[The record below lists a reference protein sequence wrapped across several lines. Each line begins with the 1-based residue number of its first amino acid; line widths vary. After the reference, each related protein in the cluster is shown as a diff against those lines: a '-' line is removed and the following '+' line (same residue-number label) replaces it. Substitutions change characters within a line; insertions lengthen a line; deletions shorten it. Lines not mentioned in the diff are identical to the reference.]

1 MDIKLWYSKNM
12 KQWRWT
18 LFDNQLPIHKSGQK
32 YDLREA
38 MIKNPHMKV
47 LFANGLYDLATPFF
61 AAEYT
66 AAHMNLPSEIQN
78 NIILTYYEA
87 GHMMYFH
94 RESHEKLT
102 ADVFDFFKNS
112 I

>member
-38 MIKNPHMKV
+38 MIDV
-47 LFANGLYDLATPFF
+47 ATTVETMIEND
-61 AAEYT
+61 EY
-66 AAHMNLPSEIQN
+66 N
-78 NIILTYYEA
+78 
-87 GHMMYFH
+87 
-94 RESHEKLT
+94 
-102 ADVFDFFKNS
+102 
-112 I
+112 

>member
-38 MIKNPHMKV
+38 MIDV
-47 LFANGLYDLATPFF
+47 ATTGETMIEND
-61 AAEYT
+61 EY
-66 AAHMNLPSEIQN
+66 SGQDE
-78 NIILTYYEA
+78 
-87 GHMMYFH
+87 
-94 RESHEKLT
+94 
-102 ADVFDFFKNS
+102 
-112 I
+112 